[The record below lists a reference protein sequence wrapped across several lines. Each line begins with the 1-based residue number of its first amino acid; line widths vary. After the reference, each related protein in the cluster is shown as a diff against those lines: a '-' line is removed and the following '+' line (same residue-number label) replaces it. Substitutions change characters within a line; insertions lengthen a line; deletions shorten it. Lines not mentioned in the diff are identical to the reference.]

1 MSQQQSKKL
10 SPLPGANGGEN
21 RQQQETQVRK
31 YTLVAGEDDQ
41 GQKVGDTET
50 YKKTQIE

>member
-31 YTLVAGEDDQ
+31 YKLVAGEEDQ
-41 GQKVGDTET
+41 GQKVGDTEPH
-50 YKKTQIE
+50 KKSQIQ